1 MGESPAIMNVVLTS
15 VDLQDIA
22 SGGEVVLAPGT
33 LVTALA
39 RDDAA
44 QRGISLRVLAAGN
57 RTKDGVEAVV
67 SAAPLIVAAPAAPVV
82 GETSSDGL
90 IRAVT
95 EGVIAYLSRS
105 PRSQLGRWRSAPD
118 SLDHDGHTRE
128 RRGSRARLTVQAVAA
143 LIDHTLLKP
152 DATHSEIDR
161 LCHEA
166 IEYGF
171 ATVCVNPWYVP
182 LAARLLH
189 GSMVK
194 VCTVVGFPLGAT
206 LPKIKAHEAEEAIKL
221 GAQEI
226 DVVQNIGA
234 LKSGQNERVEVD
246 LRGVVEI
253 SHSAGAICK
262 VILET
267 GLLSREE
274 KVRGAL
280 LAKRAGADFVK
291 TSTGFASGGATVEDV
306 ALLRETVGGEIGV
319 KASGGIRNLDDL
331 RAMVT
336 AGATRIG
343 SSSGVKIVQQIRGTP
358 EVAAPSRLSGGD
370 PPAGE

>member
-1 MGESPAIMNVVLTS
+1 MNAVFTS
-15 VDLQDIA
+15 LDLQGVA
-22 SGGEVVLAPGT
+22 SGEELVLAPGT
-33 LVTALA
+33 LVTPQA

-44 QRGISLRVLAAGN
+44 ERGILLRVAAA
-57 RTKDGVEAVV
+57 RASTKDGGDALV
-67 SAAPLIVAAPAAPVV
+67 SVAPLIVAAPPVPITDTAS
-82 GETSSDGL
+82 GDEF

-95 EGVIAYLSRS
+95 EEVIAYLSGASRLQLDRRTEERHA
-105 PRSQLGRWRSAPD
+105 PRP
-118 SLDHDGHTRE
+118 
-128 RRGSRARLTVQAVAA
+128 RLAADAVAA

-166 IEYGF
+166 VEFGF
-171 ATVCVNPWYVP
+171 STVCVNPWYVP

-189 GSMVK
+189 GSAVK

-206 LPKIKAHEAEEAIKL
+206 LPKVKAYETEEAIKL

-226 DVVQNIGA
+226 DVVQNVGA

-246 LRGVVEI
+246 LRAVVET
-253 SHSAGAICK
+253 SHRAGAICK

-267 GLLSREE
+267 VLLSREE

-291 TSTGFASGGATVEDV
+291 TSTGFASGGATAEDV
-306 ALLRETVGGEIGV
+306 ALLRETVGREMGV
-319 KASGGIRNLDDL
+319 KASGGIRSLDDL
-331 RAMVT
+331 RAMVA

-343 SSSGVKIVQQIRGTP
+343 TSSGVKIVEQMRGSTGL
-358 EVAAPSRLSGGD
+358 EAASDSLDGD
-370 PPAGE
+370 SPDGE